1 MAFDGIT
8 VCALAGE
15 LDRELAG
22 ARISK
27 ITQTESDELY
37 ITAKPAG
44 DRKQLRLLLSASA
57 ALPLAYLTTTNKAG
71 PMTAPAFCMLL
82 RKHLLGGRIMSVEQP
97 DFERILRFR
106 VRGTDEM
113 GDLKDHVLVIE
124 LMGKHS
130 NIILL
135 DDAEHVID
143 SIRRVPASV
152 SSVREVLPG
161 RDYFVPAQDKV
172 SPVSA
177 DRHSLAQVIRGLG
190 MPLFKAVYTSYRG
203 ISPIMAQEICFRA
216 GIDADRSAIS
226 VTDDE
231 FDRFA
236 ASFAG
241 VFEAVCSGSFSPE
254 IVYIDGS
261 PAEFSALEMTLY
273 SHTRGAAARKCSS
286 MSTAL
291 EEYYSEKNEHE
302 RMRQRS
308 YDLRKLV
315 GGMLDRDRK
324 KLALQEKQLSDTE
337 KRDRLRLCGELL
349 QAYGYQVESGLKKV
363 TLEDYNT
370 GKPVEIALDPELSA
384 HENAGKYFD
393 RYQKMKRTAQ
403 ALDEQIART
412 RADIEH
418 LESVEEAISIAK
430 SEGDLSEI
438 REELA
443 VSGYVK
449 RPRTGTKGRKEEKSE
464 PLHYVTPGGYDIYVG
479 KNNLQNDRLTF
490 RFAEGADWWF
500 HAKKMPGSHVILKI
514 KKGREV
520 PDAEFELAAAAAAW
534 YSAGREQNLVEVDY
548 VVKKEVKKPAGA
560 KPGFVVYYTNY
571 SMAIKPGIEG
581 LREVSAK

>member
-1 MAFDGIT
+1 MALDGIT
-8 VCALAGE
+8 VCALARE
-15 LDRELAG
+15 LNEELAG

-44 DRKQLRLLLSASA
+44 DKKQVRLLLSASA
-57 ALPLAYLTTTNKAG
+57 ALPLAYLTTANKAG

-82 RKHLLGGRIMSVEQP
+82 RKHLMSGRVVSVTQP

-135 DDAEHVID
+135 DDSENVID

-161 RDYFVPAQDKV
+161 RSYFVPAQEKE
-172 SPVSA
+172 SPLSA
-177 DRHSLAQVIRGLG
+177 DRRSLALAIRGLG
-190 MPLFKAVYTSYRG
+190 MPLFKAVYTSYMG
-203 ISPIMAQEICFRA
+203 VSPIMAQEICYRA

-226 VTDDE
+226 LTDEE
-231 FDRFA
+231 FERFA
-236 ASFAG
+236 DAFLDMFMMVEKG
-241 VFEAVCSGSFSPE
+241 EFSPE
-254 IVYIDGS
+254 IVYKDGA
-261 PAEFSALEMTLY
+261 PLEFAALELTLY
-273 SHTRGAAARKCSS
+273 GRTSGTAVRKCTS

-324 KLALQEKQLSDTE
+324 KYALQQKQLADTE
-337 KRDRLRLCGELL
+337 KKDRLRLCGELL
-349 QAYGYQVESGLKKV
+349 QAYGYQVEQGAKKV

-370 GKPVEIALDPELSA
+370 GKPVEVVLDPELSA
-384 HENAGKYFD
+384 HENAGKYFE
-393 RYQKMKRTAQ
+393 RYQKLKRTAL

-412 RADIEH
+412 REDIEH
-418 LESVEEAISIAK
+418 LESVGEAISIAK
-430 SEGDLSEI
+430 TEGDLREI
-438 REELA
+438 REEL
-443 VSGYVK
+443 VLSGYVK
-449 RPRTGTKGRKEEKSE
+449 KTGTKTKERREEKSE

-514 KKGREV
+514 KKGQEV
-520 PDAEFELAAAAAAW
+520 PDREFELAAAAAAW
-534 YSAGREQNLVEVDY
+534 YSSGREQNLVEVDY
-548 VVKKEVKKPAGA
+548 VIRKEVKKPAGS

-571 SMAIKPGIEG
+571 SMAIKPGIAE
-581 LREVSAK
+581 LTEVTSG